1 MTTILTSD
9 WSGYVALDDFE
20 FVHSSEDAEYCTTK
34 PASATPSTE
43 SPATPTHPPV
53 LPPQVGGGTSCN
65 IYSRLYLN
73 IYILQLPV

>member
-1 MTTILTSD
+1 MVIGHVTTVLTSD

-43 SPATPTHPPV
+43 SPATPTHPPYS
-53 LPPQVGGGTSCN
+53 LPRWVAALAAISTAGC
-65 IYSRLYLN
+65 I
-73 IYILQLPV
+73 